1 MSIGNNILKLLEQ
14 QGKSQSW
21 LSRELKVG
29 RGRVNNWVKDRNI
42 PSLDDQILI
51 CKVLEVDMNTL
62 TGVIKKPESGKGSGD
77 NDKDKIIAKQAEE
90 IRTLRKALK
99 DLL

>member
-1 MSIGNNILKLLEQ
+1 MSIGKNILKLLEQ
-14 QGKSQSW
+14 NNKSQSW

-42 PSLDDQILI
+42 PSLEDQKEL
-51 CKVLEVDMNTL
+51 CRVFEVDMNTL
-62 TGVIKKPESGKGSGD
+62 TGVMKKPEPKGSGD
-77 NDKDKIIAKQAEE
+77 EKDKIINQQAEE
-90 IRTLRKALK
+90 IKILKKILK